1 VPVDK
6 IHADIAIVGSQKCLG
21 APPGLSALSVSE
33 EAWEKIAANKQRK
46 PYYMDLLAFRRSFER
61 RQTPYTPAIPL
72 FAALHEAL
80 RIIQEEGLR
89 NRIRRHRTLAKA
101 VREAVKSIGLSLFPK
116 VESESAYSNTVT
128 AINLPEGMT
137 DAEMKAEMRKR
148 GIIIV
153 GGQDKVKGK
162 IFRIAT
168 MGNVTAEDVFRTIEA
183 LEDVLFEKGI
193 LRSKERGAGIDAAER
208 IVSAL

>member
-1 VPVDK
+1 
-6 IHADIAIVGSQKCLG
+6 
-21 APPGLSALSVSE
+21 
-33 EAWEKIAANKQRK
+33 
-46 PYYMDLLAFRRSFER
+46 
-61 RQTPYTPAIPL
+61 
-72 FAALHEAL
+72 
-80 RIIQEEGLR
+80 
-89 NRIRRHRTLAKA
+89 
-101 VREAVKSIGLSLFPK
+101 
-116 VESESAYSNTVT
+116 
-128 AINLPEGMT
+128 MT

-183 LEDVLFEKGI
+183 LEDVLFERGI
-193 LRSKERGAGIDAAER
+193 LCSNERGAGIDAAER